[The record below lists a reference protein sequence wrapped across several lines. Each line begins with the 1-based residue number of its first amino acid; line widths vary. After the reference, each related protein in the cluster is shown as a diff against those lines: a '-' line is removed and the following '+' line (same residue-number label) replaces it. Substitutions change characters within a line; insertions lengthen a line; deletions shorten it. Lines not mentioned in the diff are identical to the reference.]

1 MARSSSG
8 DHTRQNLGSNG
19 EMSRY
24 GNLLTP
30 KWELLVSAP
39 SRFARLIRITIGVQP
54 NSLPRRQVAF
64 FRHSTA
70 AQEYFGASGA
80 IDSGGSRCSEMGA
93 SGSPKYS
100 T

>member
-1 MARSSSG
+1 MARSSGG
-8 DHTRQNLGSNG
+8 DHTGQNLGSNG
-19 EMSRY
+19 EVSRY

-30 KWELLVSAP
+30 KWELLVCAP
-39 SRFARLIRITIGVQP
+39 SRFARLIRMTIGAQP

-64 FRHSTA
+64 FRNSTA
-70 AQEYFGASGA
+70 TQEFLGASGA